1 MRQRSLN
8 RKMRK
13 EDGTM
18 QYSEIVVEEKQVDVK
33 MINRK
38 ALTVPKQDNL
48 YSIIT
53 FISNILII

>member
-1 MRQRSLN
+1 
-8 RKMRK
+8 MRK